1 VNASIDEHEPPA
13 KHRPAGSR
21 LRVLE
26 FIRPTTGGAAR
37 HVELLIRMIDRERF
51 DVSVLTSDEPESP
64 FVARIE
70 SMGIPVTGLSI
81 KRAFHPLSDIRALF
95 RVWHLMRR
103 HPFDLVHCHA
113 AKAGLLGRVA
123 GRLAGNETFL
133 YTPHGFYF
141 NYGIT
146 FLKRFA
152 HVVLERLL
160 GHLTSRIVATAPRE
174 GAQIVELNLVEP
186 ERVSII
192 PNAVDT
198 RAFRPRPLPDDPTG
212 PPESNGMV
220 VGMVGRMAPPKDP
233 FTFLEAARKV
243 LAQFPSTRFVLVG
256 DGVLMRPA
264 RKHAEGLGI
273 ADSVEFLGYREDIQ
287 TVLNRFDVN
296 VLSSRWEGLPYAL
309 VEGMALGK
317 VAVGPDISGCIDLI
331 QHGKTG
337 YLFPV
342 GDHETLSRQ
351 LTRLLGDD
359 ELRERMGRAARDFV
373 VERHSADL
381 WIKRIEGLYLSTVK
395 PEVCEAVLGPNPEEP
410 NPEEPSPAGSGA

>member
-1 VNASIDEHEPPA
+1 MNATIDDHKPPA
-13 KHRPAGSR
+13 KDDPAGPR

-51 DVSVLTSDEPESP
+51 DVSVLTVDDPESA
-64 FVARIE
+64 FVARLE
-70 SMGIPVTGLSI
+70 SLGIPVIGLRI
-81 KRAFHPLSDIRALF
+81 KRAFHPLSDIRALVQ
-95 RVWHLMRR
+95 VWRLMRR
-103 HPFDLVHCHA
+103 HRFDLVHCHA

-152 HVVLERLL
+152 HIALERLL

-174 GAQIVELNLVEP
+174 GAQIVELDLVEP

-198 RAFRPRPLPDDPTG
+198 RAFRPRPVPDG
-212 PPESNGMV
+212 PIDAGRMV
-220 VGMVGRMAPPKDP
+220 VGMVGRMDPPKDP

-243 LAQFPSTRFVLVG
+243 LARFPAAHFVLVG
-256 DGVLMRPA
+256 DGILMRPA
-264 RKHAEGLGI
+264 RKHAESLGI

-317 VAVGPDISGCIDLI
+317 VAVGPDISGCTDLI
-331 QHGKTG
+331 QHGKNG
-337 YLFPV
+337 FLFPV
-342 GDHETLSRQ
+342 GDHETLSCQ
-351 LTRLLGDD
+351 LTRLLGDA
-359 ELRERMGRAARDFV
+359 ELRGRMGRAAREFV
-373 VERHSADL
+373 VSRHSADL

-395 PEVCEAVLGPNPEEP
+395 PEVCESVLRRLNPG
-410 NPEEPSPAGSGA
+410 PSPNESGPADHGT